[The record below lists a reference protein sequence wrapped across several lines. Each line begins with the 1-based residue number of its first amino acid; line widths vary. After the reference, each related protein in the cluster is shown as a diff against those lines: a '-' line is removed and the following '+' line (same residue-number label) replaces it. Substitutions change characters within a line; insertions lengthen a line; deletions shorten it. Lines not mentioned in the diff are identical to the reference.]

1 MVTLYSVYI
10 YISIYGNVSNTEDK
24 SLTRYTCQLC
34 TYGNVGIL
42 CISEYVS
49 NTEERERERERE
61 KYFLCFVFVKKKKK
75 KKKKST
81 SYCDVQSLLHLV

>member
-61 KYFLCFVFVKKKKK
+61 KLSVWLKEWCIIVHVLSFVV
-75 KKKKST
+75 
-81 SYCDVQSLLHLV
+81 